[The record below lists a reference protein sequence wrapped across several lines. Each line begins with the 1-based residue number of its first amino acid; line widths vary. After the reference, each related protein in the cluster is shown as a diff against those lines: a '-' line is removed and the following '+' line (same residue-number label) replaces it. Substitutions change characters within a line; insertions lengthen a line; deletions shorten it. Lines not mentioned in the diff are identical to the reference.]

1 MKTLAETIIFPI
13 KTGFLCVCLL
23 LIFGNQTTQ
32 AQQVP
37 RYSQFIMNEFLVN
50 PAVAGVDGMTLMN
63 LTGRLEWVGFSGG
76 TPKTYTCNVQTR
88 LLKRRNEVLS
98 RKSGNKLL
106 KERKGHV
113 GLGAGI
119 INDYNG
125 AFQRIGFSGT
135 YAYHLFLNNSQ
146 LSFGLT
152 GSIIQLNIRSKYI
165 EFKEG
170 DDRMAGLTDGS
181 IWIPDFAV
189 GINYVTPHFHVGF
202 SSVQLTESNLSF
214 GSTEIKLNSTEVNY
228 NRNYF
233 LLMSYINSLGPN
245 NDWEIEP
252 SAIVKSNDKFKAG
265 IKAQADILLRF
276 IYDKSYW
283 FGAGYRTSNDMIIL
297 LGLRYNQLY
306 ATYSFDYGTNA
317 LSKNSYGSHEISL
330 TLKFGESVRRFNW
343 LERY

>member
-1 MKTLAETIIFPI
+1 MKNKLNNIKILCIESAIIGI
-13 KTGFLCVCLL
+13 I
-23 LIFGNQTTQ
+23 LIFTTNLSIQ

-50 PAVAGVDGMTLMN
+50 PAVAGVDGMTVAN
-63 LTGRLEWVGFSGG
+63 LTGRLEWVGFSNG

-88 LLKRRNEVLS
+88 LLKRRNDVKSQKTGNKFIKS
-98 RKSGNKLL
+98 RKG
-106 KERKGHV
+106 RV

-125 AFQRIGFSGT
+125 AFQRIGISGT
-135 YAYHLFLNNSQ
+135 YAYHLFLKNSQ

-152 GSIIQLNIRSKYI
+152 GSIIQLNIREKYI
-165 EFKEG
+165 EFKEE
-170 DDRMAGLTDGS
+170 DDRMTGLTAGS

-189 GINYVTPHFHVGF
+189 GINYMTPHFHVGF

-214 GSTEIKLNSTEVNY
+214 GNTQIQLNSTAINY

-233 LLMSYINSLGPN
+233 LLMSYINSLSAN
-245 NDWEIEP
+245 KDWEFET
-252 SAIVKSNDKFKAG
+252 SAIVKSNDKYKAG
-265 IKAQADILLRF
+265 IKTQADILLRF

-283 FGAGYRTSNDMIIL
+283 FGAGYRTTNDAIIL
-297 LGLRYNQLY
+297 LGLRYNRLY
-306 ATYSFDYGTNA
+306 ISYSFDYGTNGM
-317 LSKNSYGSHEISL
+317 SKNSYGSHEISL
-330 TLKFGESVRRFNW
+330 TLKVGESTRRFNW